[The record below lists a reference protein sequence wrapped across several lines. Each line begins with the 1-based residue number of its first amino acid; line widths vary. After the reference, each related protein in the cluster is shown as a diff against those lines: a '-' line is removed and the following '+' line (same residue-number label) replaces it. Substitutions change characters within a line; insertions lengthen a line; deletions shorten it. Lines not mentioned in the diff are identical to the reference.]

1 MTIGT
6 KQGCPMS
13 STLFNLYINDIPNII
28 SCANCDPVKLDNQKI
43 NCLLYADDLVLLS
56 ETSQGL
62 QQSLNTLYSYC
73 KKWKLKVNI
82 KKTKLM
88 VFNSRNYRINAYL
101 GQDLIEQVD
110 KYTYLGCIM
119 TPSGSFKENNKYLY
133 DKAMRALFSIKREL
147 DSVTHNNIPLNIYIK
162 LFNYQV
168 LPILLYSSECWGAYL
183 HKSISKCGLTD
194 AVLFK
199 SKDII
204 EKLHTK
210 FCKLILQMP
219 KNATNI
225 ACKAELGRYPLLLN
239 ISKRIMSYYNN
250 IISKPDNTLVY
261 KAYLTQIKLQSST
274 TCQNWLTFIKSIN
287 KSLFGGGQFQCNS
300 KIDIDCFN
308 IKFKS
313 FYMDKFFK
321 IIKNNPKLHLYKDIK
336 HNYNSESYLFLVN
349 NPRHRKN
356 ITSLRIGAHKLPIET
371 GRYNETPHHLRTCPV
386 CPNQIGNE
394 EHLIL
399 HCTFPQ
405 ILLIR
410 NELLSNLL
418 KVKPSFNKF
427 QSNYTLLNYIF
438 LFNDYDIISYVVNA
452 ISEMYS
458 IYTSKC
464 INIK

>member
-1 MTIGT
+1 M
-6 KQGCPMS
+6 
-13 STLFNLYINDIPNII
+13 F
-28 SCANCDPVKLDNQKI
+28 
-43 NCLLYADDLVLLS
+43 
-56 ETSQGL
+56 
-62 QQSLNTLYSYC
+62 
-73 KKWKLKVNI
+73 
-82 KKTKLM
+82 
-88 VFNSRNYRINAYL
+88 NYR
-101 GQDLIEQVD
+101 
-110 KYTYLGCIM
+110 
-119 TPSGSFKENNKYLY
+119 
-133 DKAMRALFSIKREL
+133 
-147 DSVTHNNIPLNIYIK
+147 
-162 LFNYQV
+162 V

-183 HKSISKCGLTD
+183 HKSISK
-194 AVLFK
+194 FK

-219 KNATNI
+219 KNATKI

-287 KSLFGGGQFQCNS
+287 KSLFGDGQFQCNS

-349 NPRHRKN
+349 NTRHRKN

-399 HCTFPQ
+399 QCSFPP

-438 LFNDYDIISYVVNA
+438 LFHDYDIISYVVNA